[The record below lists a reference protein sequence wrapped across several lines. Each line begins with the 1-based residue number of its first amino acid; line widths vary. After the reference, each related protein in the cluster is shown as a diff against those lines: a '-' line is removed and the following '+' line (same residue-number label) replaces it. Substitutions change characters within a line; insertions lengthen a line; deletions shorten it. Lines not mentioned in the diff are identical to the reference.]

1 LQEVAN
7 AAYLKGFPFLA
18 LLRIAPYCVPGDTRL
33 VSGRATATVWQW
45 GQWHAL
51 ATFGATIRRY
61 LFVGVAYRC
70 RIGIDKLI
78 SLLRVAH
85 GFCVLRPEWCREWCQ
100 MASATPYPDGS
111 NRTEGGPC
119 QDDLRPAQGF
129 TPILVYAQVFGVGF
143 HAFMVPYG
151 SILLQH
157 AAVPLPNAR

>member
-1 LQEVAN
+1 
-7 AAYLKGFPFLA
+7 
-18 LLRIAPYCVPGDTRL
+18 
-33 VSGRATATVWQW
+33 
-45 GQWHAL
+45 
-51 ATFGATIRRY
+51 
-61 LFVGVAYRC
+61 
-70 RIGIDKLI
+70 
-78 SLLRVAH
+78 
-85 GFCVLRPEWCREWCQ
+85 

-143 HAFMVPYG
+143 HTIVVPYG